1 MIKYEIK
8 TGDST
13 LNRQARNQ
21 RDVAYKPVLKGMH
34 CGKCKNDT
42 IIEFVESDLTHV
54 KALIHSCCSDFDK
67 RIRHK
72 LWPNKN

>member
-54 KALIHSCCSDFDK
+54 KALIHSYCSDFDK
-67 RIRHK
+67 CIRHK